1 MSIDLPFPAVQK
13 ITNHRDD
20 GRYSLIH
27 SSEYVLD
34 GLVYRLD
41 YDSMKKGYH
50 PIRKEII
57 DAFIKQIH
65 AMQSQ
70 YSKVF
75 AFRFDLSVPEGMPVS
90 ESNGLVSDLFERLRG
105 RFKKKAWNGQPI
117 KKFAYGWVREKERAM
132 QVHYHCW
139 IALPHFQ
146 VQTAGFGNTGM
157 IGLISELWNELT
169 DDTSRVHLAENGRYS
184 IVRGHHDSLA
194 DFVERISY
202 LAKNSGKF
210 SSGEGHRIFSTS
222 KLRMKAGN

>member
-1 MSIDLPFPAVQK
+1 MSLDPSPHFAQK
-13 ITNHRDD
+13 ITSHRDD

-27 SSEYVLD
+27 TSEYVLD
-34 GLVYRLD
+34 GFVYRLN
-41 YDSMKKGYH
+41 YDSSKKGYH

-57 DAFIKQIH
+57 DAFIKQIQ
-65 AMQSQ
+65 AMQSH

-75 AFRFDLSVPEGMPVS
+75 AFRFDLSVPEGMAVS
-90 ESNGLVSDLFERLRG
+90 ESNVLVSELFERLRG

-117 KKFAYGWVREKERAM
+117 KKFAYGWVREKEDAM

-146 VQTAGFGNTGM
+146 VQTAGFGHTGM
-157 IGLISELWNELT
+157 IGLISELWDELT
-169 DDTSRVHLAENGRYS
+169 DDISRVHLPNGRYC
-184 IVRGHHDSLA
+184 IPRGDHDALV

-210 SSGEGHRIFSTS
+210 SSGEGQRVFSTS
-222 KLRMKAGN
+222 KLRMK

>member
-1 MSIDLPFPAVQK
+1 MSLDPSFHFVQK
-13 ITNHRDD
+13 ITHHRDD

-27 SSEYVLD
+27 TSEYVFD
-34 GLVYRLD
+34 GLVYRLN
-41 YDSMKKGYH
+41 YDSSQRGYH

-57 DAFIKQIH
+57 DAFIKQVH
-65 AMQSQ
+65 AMQSH
-70 YSKVF
+70 YSKIF

-90 ESNGLVSDLFERLRG
+90 ESNVLVSELFERLRG

-117 KKFAYGWVREKERAM
+117 KKFAYGWVREKEDAM

-157 IGLISELWNELT
+157 IGVISELWDELT
-169 DDTSRVHLAENGRYS
+169 DDISRVHLPKGQYS
-184 IVRGHHDSLA
+184 IPRGDHDALV

-210 SSGEGHRIFSTS
+210 SSGEGQRIFSTS
-222 KLRMKAGN
+222 KLRMNPIN